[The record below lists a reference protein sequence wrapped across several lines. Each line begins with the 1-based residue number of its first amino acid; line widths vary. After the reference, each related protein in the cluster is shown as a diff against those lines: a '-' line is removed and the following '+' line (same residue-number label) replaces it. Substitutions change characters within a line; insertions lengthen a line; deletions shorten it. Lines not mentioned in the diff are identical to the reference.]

1 VSRKAVIGLVRAAAL
16 SGALFLA
23 VAAIPIVGGFAM
35 LFAPAPILIF
45 AVGRLSPNLR
55 ATISVLLAGGLV
67 AIAAGISAGVTYGVS
82 FGLATMLMCYMLE
95 RRYSF
100 ELIVLVTAGMMLIAG
115 TAAALVAAGSPDAM
129 LTAIH
134 QSLKAG
140 MGRGQ
145 DFYKAIGMD
154 AGLPPDTQA
163 TAIDIFIR
171 LSPALAAIAAAATV
185 MLNLTIFWRWAGKK
199 RLAYDLFGEL
209 PKWSTPEWLIWV
221 LLAAGFAY
229 QGFKYLI
236 PIKPI
241 ETIALDA
248 FLCVAMVY
256 FCQGLAIMSYYFR
269 MLGMPAVA
277 RVAIYVITCVQPV
290 LAVLVCLAGVLDLWV
305 DFRRLKPPSQEAGN
319 FSDFL

>member
-1 VSRKAVIGLVRAAAL
+1 VTRKAVIGLVRAAAL

-23 VAAIPIVGGFAM
+23 VAAIPIVGGLAM

-55 ATISVLLAGGLV
+55 TAISVLLAGVLV
-67 AIAAGISAGVTYGVS
+67 AIAAGISAGITYEVS
-82 FGLATMLMCYMLE
+82 FGLATVLMCYLLE
-95 RRYSF
+95 RQRSF
-100 ELIVLVTAGMMLIAG
+100 ELIVLITAGTMLVAG
-115 TAAALVAAGSPDAM
+115 TAAALIAAGSPDAM

-140 MGRGQ
+140 MERGQ

-171 LSPALAAIAAAATV
+171 LSPALAAIAAASTV
-185 MLNLTIFWRWAGKK
+185 MLNLTIFWRWVGKK
-199 RLAYDLFGEL
+199 RLAYDPFGEL
-209 PKWSTPEWLIWV
+209 AKWSTPEWLIWV
-221 LLAAGFAY
+221 LLAAGFAF

-248 FLCVAMVY
+248 FLCVAAVY

-277 RVAIYVITCVQPV
+277 RVAIYLITCVQPV
-290 LAVLVCLAGVLDLWV
+290 LAVLVCLAGVLDMWI

-319 FSDFL
+319 FGDFL

>member
-1 VSRKAVIGLVRAAAL
+1 MSRKAVIGLIRAAAL

-35 LFAPAPILIF
+35 LFAPAPIVIF

-55 ATISVLLAGGLV
+55 ATISVLLAGVLV
-67 AIAAGISAGVTYGVS
+67 AIAAGISAGVTYEVS
-82 FGLATMLMCYMLE
+82 FGLAAVLMCYMLE
-95 RRYSF
+95 RRFSL
-100 ELIVLVTAGMMLIAG
+100 ELIVLVTAGMMLIAA
-115 TAAALVAAGSPDAM
+115 TAAALIAAGSPDAM

-140 MGRGQ
+140 MERGQ

-171 LSPALAAIAAAATV
+171 LSPALAVIAAAATV
-185 MLNLTIFWRWAGKK
+185 MLNLTVFWRWVGKK

-241 ETIALDA
+241 ETVALDA
-248 FLCVAMVY
+248 FLCVAAVY
-256 FCQGLAIMSYYFR
+256 FCQGLAVMSFYFR
-269 MLGMPAVA
+269 MLGMPAAA

-290 LAVLVCLAGVLDLWV
+290 LAVLVCLAGVLDMWV

>member
-1 VSRKAVIGLVRAAAL
+1 VTRKAIIGLIRAAAL

-23 VAAIPIVGGFAM
+23 VAAIPIAGGFVM

-55 ATISVLLAGGLV
+55 ATLSVLLAGVLV
-67 AIAAGISAGVTYGVS
+67 GVAAGVSAGLTYFVS
-82 FGLATMLMCYMLE
+82 FGLATILMCFLME
-95 RRYSF
+95 RRSSF
-100 ELIVLVTAGMMLIAG
+100 EVIVLVTAGGMLVAG
-115 TAAALVAAGSPDAM
+115 TAAALIGAGSPDAM
-129 LTAIH
+129 LTTIH

-140 MGRGQ
+140 MERGQ

-154 AGLPPDTQA
+154 AGLSADTQA
-163 TAIDIFIR
+163 SAIDIFIR
-171 LSPALAAIAAAATV
+171 LSPALAAISSAVVV
-185 MLNLTIFWRWAGKK
+185 MLNLTVFWRWAGKK
-199 RLAYDLFGEL
+199 RLPYDLFGEL

-221 LLAAGFAY
+221 LLAAGFAF

-236 PIKPI
+236 PIAPI
-241 ETIALDA
+241 ETIAMDA
-248 FLCVAMVY
+248 FLCVAAVY
-256 FCQGLAIMSYYFR
+256 FCQGLAIMSFYFR

-290 LAVLVCLAGVLDLWV
+290 LAVLVCLAGVLDMWV

-319 FSDFL
+319 FNDFL

>member
-1 VSRKAVIGLVRAAAL
+1 VTRKAIIGLIRAAAL

-55 ATISVLLAGGLV
+55 AASSALLAGLLV
-67 AIAAGISAGVTYGVS
+67 AIAAGISAGITYEVS
-82 FGLATMLMCYMLE
+82 FGLAAVLMCYMLE
-95 RRYSF
+95 RQYSF
-100 ELIVLVTAGMMLIAG
+100 EWVVLITAGTMLITG
-115 TAAALVAAGSPDAM
+115 SAAALIAAGSPDAM

-134 QSLKAG
+134 QSLKTG
-140 MGRGQ
+140 MERGQ

-171 LSPALAAIAAAATV
+171 LSPALAAIAAAATI
-185 MLNLTIFWRWAGKK
+185 MLNLTVFWRWVGKK
-199 RLAYDLFGEL
+199 RLPYDPFGEL
-209 PKWSTPEWLIWV
+209 PKWSTPEWLVWV
-221 LLAAGFAY
+221 LLAAGFAF

-248 FLCVAMVY
+248 FICVATVY

-290 LAVLVCLAGVLDLWV
+290 LAVLVCLAGVLDMWV

>member
-1 VSRKAVIGLVRAAAL
+1 MTRKAVIGLVRAAAL

-55 ATISVLLAGGLV
+55 TTISVLLAGGLV
-67 AIAAGISAGVTYGVS
+67 AIVAGISAGVTYEVS
-82 FGLATMLMCYMLE
+82 FGLATVLLCYMLE

-115 TAAALVAAGSPDAM
+115 TAAALIAAGSPDAM

-140 MGRGQ
+140 MERGQ

-154 AGLPPDTQA
+154 AGLPADTQA

-185 MLNLTIFWRWAGKK
+185 MLNLTIFWRWVGKK
-199 RLAYDLFGEL
+199 RLPYDLFGEL

-221 LLAAGFAY
+221 LLAAGFAF

-256 FCQGLAIMSYYFR
+256 FCQGLAIMSFYFR

-290 LAVLVCLAGVLDLWV
+290 LAVLVCLAGVLDMWV

>member
-1 VSRKAVIGLVRAAAL
+1 
-16 SGALFLA
+16 LFLA

-55 ATISVLLAGGLV
+55 TTISVLLAGGLV
-67 AIAAGISAGVTYGVS
+67 AIVAGISAGVTYEVS
-82 FGLATMLMCYMLE
+82 FGLATVLLCYMLE

-115 TAAALVAAGSPDAM
+115 TAAALIAAGSPDAM

-140 MGRGQ
+140 MERGQ

-154 AGLPPDTQA
+154 AGLPADTQA

-185 MLNLTIFWRWAGKK
+185 MLNLTIFWRWVGKK
-199 RLAYDLFGEL
+199 RLPYDLFGEL

-221 LLAAGFAY
+221 LLAAGFAF

-256 FCQGLAIMSYYFR
+256 FCQGLAIMSFYFR

-277 RVAIYVITCVQPV
+277 RGAIYVITCVQPV
-290 LAVLVCLAGVLDLWV
+290 LAVLVCLAGVLDMWV

>member
-1 VSRKAVIGLVRAAAL
+1 VTRKAAIGLIRAAAL

-23 VAAIPIVGGFAM
+23 VAAIPIAGGIAM

-55 ATISVLLAGGLV
+55 ATISVLLAGVFV
-67 AIAAGISAGVTYGVS
+67 AIAAGISAGVTYEVS
-82 FGLATMLMCYMLE
+82 FGMAAVLMCYMLE

-115 TAAALVAAGSPDAM
+115 AAAALIAAGSADAM

-134 QSLKAG
+134 KSLKAG
-140 MGRGQ
+140 MERGQ

-154 AGLPPDTQA
+154 AGLPADTQA

-185 MLNLTIFWRWAGKK
+185 MLNLSIFWRWVGKK
-199 RLAYDLFGEL
+199 RLPYDPFGEL
-209 PKWSTPEWLIWV
+209 PKWSTPEWLIWA

-248 FLCVAMVY
+248 FLCVAAVY
-256 FCQGLAIMSYYFR
+256 FCQGLAIVSFYFR
-269 MLGMPAVA
+269 MLGMPSVA

-290 LAVLVCLAGVLDLWV
+290 LAVLVCLAGVLDMWV

>member
-1 VSRKAVIGLVRAAAL
+1 MSRKAIIGLIRAAAL

-55 ATISVLLAGGLV
+55 ATIAVLLAGVLV
-67 AIAAGISAGVTYGVS
+67 TIVAGISAGITYEVS
-82 FGLATMLMCYMLE
+82 FGLAAVLMCYMLE
-95 RRYSF
+95 RRFSF
-100 ELIVLVTAGMMLIAG
+100 ELIVLITAGMMVIAG

-134 QSLKAG
+134 QSLKTG
-140 MGRGQ
+140 MERGQ
-145 DFYKAIGMD
+145 EFYKAIGMD
-154 AGLPPDTQA
+154 AGLPADTQA

-171 LSPALAAIAAAATV
+171 LSPALAAIAAAATI
-185 MLNLTIFWRWAGKK
+185 MLNLTLFWRWAGKK
-199 RLAYDLFGEL
+199 RMAYDLFGEL
-209 PKWSTPEWLIWV
+209 PKWSTPEWLVWV
-221 LLAAGFAY
+221 LLAAGFAF

-236 PIKPI
+236 PIEPI

-248 FLCVAMVY
+248 FICVATVY
-256 FCQGLAIMSYYFR
+256 FCQGVAIMSFYFR

-290 LAVLVCLAGVLDLWV
+290 LAVLVCLAGVLDMWI

>member
-1 VSRKAVIGLVRAAAL
+1 LIRAAAL

-23 VAAIPIVGGFAM
+23 VAAIPIAGGFVM

-55 ATISVLLAGGLV
+55 ATLSVLLAGLLIGV
-67 AIAAGISAGVTYGVS
+67 ASYGSSGINGVLTYFVS
-82 FGLATMLMCYMLE
+82 FGLAAVLMCYMLE
-95 RRYSF
+95 RRCSF
-100 ELIVLVTAGMMLIAG
+100 EAVVLVTAGAMLVAG
-115 TAAALVAAGSPDAM
+115 SAAALIGAGSPEAM
-129 LTAIH
+129 LTTIH

-140 MGRGQ
+140 MERGQ

-154 AGLPPDTQA
+154 AGLSPDTQA
-163 TAIDIFIR
+163 SAIDIFIR
-171 LSPALAAIAAAATV
+171 LSPALSAIAAAALV
-185 MLNLTIFWRWAGKK
+185 MLNLTVFWRWAGKK
-199 RLAYDLFGEL
+199 RLPYDLFGEL

-221 LLAAGFAY
+221 LLAAGFAF

-236 PIKPI
+236 PIAPI
-241 ETIALDA
+241 ETIAMDA
-248 FLCVAMVY
+248 FLCVAAVY
-256 FCQGLAIMSYYFR
+256 FCQGLAIMSFYFK

-290 LAVLVCLAGVLDLWV
+290 LAVLVCLAGVLDMWI

>member
-1 VSRKAVIGLVRAAAL
+1 VSRKAVIGLIRAAAL

-35 LFAPAPILIF
+35 LFAPAPIVIF

-55 ATISVLLAGGLV
+55 ATISVLLAGVLV
-67 AIAAGISAGVTYGVS
+67 AIAAGISAGVTYEVS
-82 FGLATMLMCYMLE
+82 FGLAAVLMCYMLE
-95 RRYSF
+95 RRFSL
-100 ELIVLVTAGMMLIAG
+100 ELIVLVTAGMMLIAA
-115 TAAALVAAGSPDAM
+115 TAAALIAVGSPDAM

-140 MGRGQ
+140 MERGQ

-171 LSPALAAIAAAATV
+171 LSPALAVIAAAATV
-185 MLNLTIFWRWAGKK
+185 MLNLTVFWRWVGKK

-241 ETIALDA
+241 ETVALDA
-248 FLCVAMVY
+248 FLCVAAVY
-256 FCQGLAIMSYYFR
+256 FCQGLAVMSFYFR
-269 MLGMPAVA
+269 MLGMPAAA

-290 LAVLVCLAGVLDLWV
+290 LAVLVCLAGVLDMWV

>member
-1 VSRKAVIGLVRAAAL
+1 VSRKAIIGLIRAAAL

-23 VAAIPIVGGFAM
+23 VAAIPIAGGFAM

-45 AVGRLSPNLR
+45 AVGQLSSNLR
-55 ATISVLLAGGLV
+55 AALSVVLAGVLV
-67 AIAAGISAGVTYGVS
+67 AIAAGISAGATYEVS
-82 FGLATMLMCYMLE
+82 FGLATVLMCYMLE
-95 RRYSF
+95 RRHSF
-100 ELIVLVTAGMMLIAG
+100 ELIVIVTAGMMLIAG
-115 TAAALVAAGSPDAM
+115 TAAALVAVGSPDAM

-134 QSLKAG
+134 QSLKSG
-140 MGRGQ
+140 MERGQ

-154 AGLPPDTQA
+154 AALPADTQA

-185 MLNLTIFWRWAGKK
+185 MLNLTVFWRWVGKK

-209 PKWSTPEWLIWV
+209 PKWSTPEWLIWL
-221 LLAAGFAY
+221 LLAAGFAF

-248 FLCVAMVY
+248 FVCVAVVY
-256 FCQGLAIMSYYFR
+256 FCQGLAIMSFYFR

-277 RVAIYVITCVQPV
+277 RVAIYVIACVHPV
-290 LAVLVCLAGVLDLWV
+290 LAVLVCLAGVLDMWI

>member
-1 VSRKAVIGLVRAAAL
+1 VTRKAIIGLVRAAAL

-23 VAAIPIVGGFAM
+23 VAAIPVAGGFAM
-35 LFAPAPILIF
+35 LLAPAPILIF
-45 AVGRLSPNLR
+45 AVGRLSPNWRTTL
-55 ATISVLLAGGLV
+55 SVLLAGVLV
-67 AIAAGISAGVTYGVS
+67 AIAAGAGAAATYAVS
-82 FGLATMLMCYMLE
+82 FGLGTILMCYMLE
-95 RRYSF
+95 RRFSF
-100 ELIVLVTAGMMLIAG
+100 ELIVLITAGAMLIAG
-115 TAAALVAAGSPDAM
+115 TAAALIVAGSPDAM

-140 MGRGQ
+140 MERGQ
-145 DFYKAIGMD
+145 EFYKAIGMD

-171 LSPALAAIAAAATV
+171 LSPALAAIGAAATV
-185 MLNLTIFWRWAGKK
+185 MLNLTLFWRWVGKK
-199 RLAYDLFGEL
+199 RLPYDLFGEL
-209 PKWSTPEWLIWV
+209 PKWATPEWLIWV

-236 PIKPI
+236 PVKPI

-256 FCQGLAIMSYYFR
+256 FCQGIAIMSYYFR
-269 MLGMPAVA
+269 MLGMPAAA
-277 RVAIYVITCVQPV
+277 RVAIYIITCVQPV
-290 LAVLVCLAGVLDLWV
+290 LAVLVCLAGVLDMWV

>member
-1 VSRKAVIGLVRAAAL
+1 LIRAAAL

-23 VAAIPIVGGFAM
+23 VAAIPIAGGFVM

-55 ATISVLLAGGLV
+55 ATLSVLLAGVLV
-67 AIAAGISAGVTYGVS
+67 GVAAGVSAGLTYFVS
-82 FGLATMLMCYMLE
+82 FGLATILMCYLME
-95 RRYSF
+95 RRSSF
-100 ELIVLVTAGMMLIAG
+100 EVIVLVTAGAMLVAG
-115 TAAALVAAGSPDAM
+115 TAAALIGAGSPDAM
-129 LTAIH
+129 LTTIH

-140 MGRGQ
+140 MERGQ

-154 AGLPPDTQA
+154 AGLSADTQA
-163 TAIDIFIR
+163 SAIDIFIR
-171 LSPALAAIAAAATV
+171 LSPALAAISSAVVV
-185 MLNLTIFWRWAGKK
+185 MLNLTVFWRWAGKK
-199 RLAYDLFGEL
+199 RLPYDLFGEL

-221 LLAAGFAY
+221 LLAAGFAF

-236 PIKPI
+236 PIAPI
-241 ETIALDA
+241 ETIAMDA
-248 FLCVAMVY
+248 FLCVAAVY
-256 FCQGLAIMSYYFR
+256 FCQGLAIMSFYFR

-290 LAVLVCLAGVLDLWV
+290 LAVLVCLAGVLDMWV

-319 FSDFL
+319 FNDFL

>member
-1 VSRKAVIGLVRAAAL
+1 MTRKAIIGLIRAAAL

-23 VAAIPIVGGFAM
+23 VAAIPIAGGFAM

-55 ATISVLLAGGLV
+55 ATLAVLLAGVLV
-67 AIAAGISAGVTYGVS
+67 AIAAGVSAAISYEIA
-82 FGLATMLMCYMLE
+82 FGMAAVLMCYMLE
-95 RRYSF
+95 RHCSF
-100 ELIVLVTAGMMLIAG
+100 ELIVLVTAGTMLIAG
-115 TAAALVAAGSPDAM
+115 SAAALIAAGSPDAM

-140 MGRGQ
+140 MERGQ
-145 DFYKAIGMD
+145 DFYKSIGMD
-154 AGLPPDTQA
+154 AGLAPDTQA
-163 TAIDIFIR
+163 TAIDVFIR
-171 LSPALAAIAAAATV
+171 LSPALAAIGAAAAV
-185 MLNLTIFWRWAGKK
+185 MLNLTTFWRWGGKK
-199 RLAYDLFGEL
+199 RLPYDLFGEL
-209 PKWSTPEWLIWV
+209 PKWSTPEWLVWV
-221 LLAAGFAY
+221 LLAAGFAF

-248 FLCVAMVY
+248 FICVGMVY
-256 FCQGLAIMSYYFR
+256 FCQGIAIMAFYFR

-277 RVAIYVITCVQPV
+277 RVAIYLITCVQPV
-290 LAVLVCLAGVLDLWV
+290 LAVLVCLAGVLDMWV

-319 FSDFL
+319 FGDYL

>member
-1 VSRKAVIGLVRAAAL
+1 MSYKAIIGLIRAAAL

-45 AVGRLSPNLR
+45 AVGRLRPNLR
-55 ATISVLLAGGLV
+55 AIISVVLAAALV
-67 AIAAGISAGVTYGVS
+67 AVAAGITAGITYAIS
-82 FGLATMLMCYMLE
+82 FGLASVLICYMLE
-95 RRYSF
+95 RQSSF
-100 ELIVLVTAGMMLIAG
+100 ELIVLVTAGTMLIAG
-115 TAAALVAAGSPDAM
+115 SAAALIAAGSPDAM
-129 LTAIH
+129 LAAIH

-140 MGRGQ
+140 MERGQ
-145 DFYKAIGMD
+145 EFYKAIGMD

-171 LSPALAAIAAAATV
+171 LSPALAAISAAATV
-185 MLNLTIFWRWAGKK
+185 MLNLSVFWRWVGKK
-199 RLAYDLFGEL
+199 RVPYDLFGEL
-209 PKWSTPEWLIWV
+209 PKWSTPEWLVWV
-221 LLAAGFAY
+221 LLAAGFAF

-248 FLCVAMVY
+248 FICVAMVY
-256 FCQGLAIMSYYFR
+256 FCQGIAIMAYYFR

-290 LAVLVCLAGVLDLWV
+290 LAVLVCLAGVLDMWI

-319 FSDFL
+319 FGDFL

>member
-1 VSRKAVIGLVRAAAL
+1 MTRKAIIGLIRAAAL

-23 VAAIPIVGGFAM
+23 VAAIPIAGGFVM

-55 ATISVLLAGGLV
+55 ATLSVLLAGVLV
-67 AIAAGISAGVTYGVS
+67 GVAAGISAGLTYFVS
-82 FGLATMLMCYMLE
+82 FGLATVLMCYLME
-95 RRYSF
+95 RRSSF
-100 ELIVLVTAGMMLIAG
+100 EVIVLVTAGAMLVAG
-115 TAAALVAAGSPDAM
+115 TAAALIGAGSPDAM
-129 LTAIH
+129 LTTIH

-140 MGRGQ
+140 MERGQ

-154 AGLPPDTQA
+154 AGLSADTQA
-163 TAIDIFIR
+163 SAIDIFIR
-171 LSPALAAIAAAATV
+171 LSPALAAISSAVVV
-185 MLNLTIFWRWAGKK
+185 MLNLTVFWRWAGKK
-199 RLAYDLFGEL
+199 RLPYDLFGEL

-221 LLAAGFAY
+221 LLAAGFAF

-236 PIKPI
+236 PIAPV
-241 ETIALDA
+241 ETIAMDA
-248 FLCVAMVY
+248 FLCVAAVY
-256 FCQGLAIMSYYFR
+256 FCQGLAIMSFYFG

-290 LAVLVCLAGVLDLWV
+290 LAVLVCLAGVLDMWI

-319 FSDFL
+319 FNDFL

>member
-1 VSRKAVIGLVRAAAL
+1 MTRKAIIGLVRAAAL

-23 VAAIPIVGGFAM
+23 VAAIPIVGGIAM

-55 ATISVLLAGGLV
+55 TIISVLLASVLV
-67 AIAAGISAGVTYGVS
+67 AIAAGISAGITYGVS
-82 FGLATMLMCYMLE
+82 FGLATVLMCYMLE
-95 RRYSF
+95 RQRSF
-100 ELIVLVTAGMMLIAG
+100 ELIVLVTAGTMLVAG
-115 TAAALVAAGSPDAM
+115 AAAALIAAGSPDAM

-134 QSLKAG
+134 QSLKTG
-140 MGRGQ
+140 MERGQ

-171 LSPALAAIAAAATV
+171 LSPALAAIGAAATV
-185 MLNLTIFWRWAGKK
+185 MLNLTVFWRWVGKK
-199 RLAYDLFGEL
+199 RLAYDPIGEL

-221 LLAAGFAY
+221 LLAAGFAF

-248 FLCVAMVY
+248 FICVAAVY

-269 MLGMPAVA
+269 VLGMPTVA
-277 RVAIYVITCVQPV
+277 RVAIYLITCVQPV
-290 LAVLVCLAGVLDLWV
+290 LAVLVCLAGVLDMWV

-319 FSDFL
+319 FNDFL

>member
-1 VSRKAVIGLVRAAAL
+1 VTGKAIIGLIRAAAL

-23 VAAIPIVGGFAM
+23 VAAIPIAGGFAM

-55 ATISVLLAGGLV
+55 AIFSVLLAAALV
-67 AIAAGISAGVTYGVS
+67 AVAAGITAGITYTIS
-82 FGLATMLMCYMLE
+82 FGLASVLMCYMLE
-95 RRYSF
+95 RHCSF
-100 ELIVLVTAGMMLIAG
+100 ELIVLVTAGTMLIAG
-115 TAAALVAAGSPDAM
+115 SAAALIAAGSPDAM

-140 MGRGQ
+140 MERGQ
-145 DFYKAIGMD
+145 EFYKTIGMD
-154 AGLPPDTQA
+154 AGLAPDTQA

-171 LSPALAAIAAAATV
+171 LSPALAAIGAAATV
-185 MLNLTIFWRWAGKK
+185 MLNLSVFWRWGGKK
-199 RLAYDLFGEL
+199 RLPYDLFGEL
-209 PKWSTPEWLIWV
+209 PKWSTPEWLVWV
-221 LLAAGFAY
+221 LLAAGFAF

-248 FLCVAMVY
+248 FICVATVY
-256 FCQGLAIMSYYFR
+256 FCQGVAIMSYYFR

-290 LAVLVCLAGVLDLWV
+290 LAVLVCLAGVLDMWV

>member
-1 VSRKAVIGLVRAAAL
+1 MLV
-16 SGALFLA
+16 
-23 VAAIPIVGGFAM
+23 
-35 LFAPAPILIF
+35 
-45 AVGRLSPNLR
+45 
-55 ATISVLLAGGLV
+55 
-67 AIAAGISAGVTYGVS
+67 
-82 FGLATMLMCYMLE
+82 
-95 RRYSF
+95 
-100 ELIVLVTAGMMLIAG
+100 AG
-115 TAAALVAAGSPDAM
+115 TAAALIAAGSPDAM

-140 MGRGQ
+140 MERGQ

-171 LSPALAAIAAAATV
+171 LSPALAAIAAASTV
-185 MLNLTIFWRWAGKK
+185 MLNLTIFWRWVGKK
-199 RLAYDLFGEL
+199 RLAYDPFGEL
-209 PKWSTPEWLIWV
+209 AKWSTPEWLIWV
-221 LLAAGFAY
+221 LLAAGFAF

-248 FLCVAMVY
+248 FLCVAAVY

-277 RVAIYVITCVQPV
+277 RVAIYLITCVQPV
-290 LAVLVCLAGVLDLWV
+290 LAVLVCLAGVLDMWI

-319 FSDFL
+319 FGDFL

>member
-1 VSRKAVIGLVRAAAL
+1 MTRKAVIGLVRAAAL

-55 ATISVLLAGGLV
+55 ATISVLLAGVLV
-67 AIAAGISAGVTYGVS
+67 AIAAGISAGVTYEVS
-82 FGLATMLMCYMLE
+82 FGLATVLMCYMLE
-95 RRYSF
+95 RQYSF
-100 ELIVLVTAGMMLIAG
+100 ELIVLITAGTMLVAG
-115 TAAALVAAGSPDAM
+115 SAAALIAAGSPDAM

-140 MGRGQ
+140 MERGQ
-145 DFYKAIGMD
+145 DFYKTIGMD

-171 LSPALAAIAAAATV
+171 LSPALAAIAAAATI
-185 MLNLTIFWRWAGKK
+185 MLNLTIFWRWVGKK

-221 LLAAGFAY
+221 LIAAGFAF

-248 FLCVAMVY
+248 FLCVAAVY
-256 FCQGLAIMSYYFR
+256 FCQGLAIMSFYFR
-269 MLGMPAVA
+269 MLGMPTVA
-277 RVAIYVITCVQPV
+277 RVAIYVIASVHPV
-290 LAVLVCLAGVLDLWV
+290 LAVLVCLAGVLDMWI

>member
-1 VSRKAVIGLVRAAAL
+1 V
-16 SGALFLA
+16 
-23 VAAIPIVGGFAM
+23 
-35 LFAPAPILIF
+35 
-45 AVGRLSPNLR
+45 
-55 ATISVLLAGGLV
+55 
-67 AIAAGISAGVTYGVS
+67 
-82 FGLATMLMCYMLE
+82 LMCYMLE
-95 RRYSF
+95 RHCSF
-100 ELIVLVTAGMMLIAG
+100 ELIVLVTAGTMLIAG
-115 TAAALVAAGSPDAM
+115 SAAALIAAGSPDAM

-140 MGRGQ
+140 MERGQ
-145 DFYKAIGMD
+145 EFYKTIGMD
-154 AGLPPDTQA
+154 AGLAPDTQA

-171 LSPALAAIAAAATV
+171 LSPALAAIGAAATV
-185 MLNLTIFWRWAGKK
+185 MLNLSVFWRWGGKK
-199 RLAYDLFGEL
+199 RLPYDLFGEL
-209 PKWSTPEWLIWV
+209 PKWSTPEWLVWV
-221 LLAAGFAY
+221 LLAAGFAF

-248 FLCVAMVY
+248 FICVATVY
-256 FCQGLAIMSYYFR
+256 FCQGVAIMSYYFR

-290 LAVLVCLAGVLDLWV
+290 LAVLVCLAGVLDMWV

>member
-1 VSRKAVIGLVRAAAL
+1 VTGKAIVGLIRAAAL

-23 VAAIPIVGGFAM
+23 VAAIPIAGGFAM

-55 ATISVLLAGGLV
+55 TTLSVLLASLLV
-67 AIAAGISAGVTYGVS
+67 AVAAGANGGITYAVS
-82 FGLATMLMCYMLE
+82 FGLASILMCYMLE

-100 ELIVLVTAGMMLIAG
+100 ELIVLITAGTMLVVG
-115 TAAALVAAGSPDAM
+115 SAAALIGAGSPDAL

-134 QSLKAG
+134 KSLKAG
-140 MGRGQ
+140 MVRGQ

-154 AGLPPDTQA
+154 AGLTPDTQA
-163 TAIDIFIR
+163 SAIDIFIR
-171 LSPALAAIAAAATV
+171 LSPALAAISAAAIV
-185 MLNLTIFWRWAGKK
+185 MLNLTVFWRWAGKK
-199 RLAYDLFGEL
+199 RLPYDLFGEL
-209 PKWSTPEWLIWV
+209 PKWSTPEWLVWV
-221 LLAAGFAY
+221 LLAAGFAF

-248 FLCVAMVY
+248 FLCVGTVY
-256 FCQGLAIMSYYFR
+256 FCQGLAIMSFYFR

-277 RVAIYVITCVQPV
+277 RIAIYIITCVQPV
-290 LAVLVCLAGVLDLWV
+290 LAVLVCLAGVLDMWI

-319 FSDFL
+319 YNDFL